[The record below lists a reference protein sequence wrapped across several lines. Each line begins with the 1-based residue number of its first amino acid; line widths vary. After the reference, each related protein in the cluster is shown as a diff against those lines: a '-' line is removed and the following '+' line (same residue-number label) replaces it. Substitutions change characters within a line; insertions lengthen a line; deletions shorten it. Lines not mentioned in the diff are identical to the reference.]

1 MFNQRADTRS
11 YKVLQRQKIENL
23 TYPPTSPT
31 NTFDREAIISPYP
44 VVGVVIQVASG
55 LQSAHM
61 SLYEG
66 LFLLRSPFANQGF
79 PLLRRVSRAHIFH
92 NTKVRPNPK
101 KGLA

>member
-23 TYPPTSPT
+23 THPPTSPT

-66 LFLLRSPFANQGF
+66 LFSPQI
-79 PLLRRVSRAHIFH
+79 PVCQSRLSSSEESFSSPHIS
-92 NTKVRPNPK
+92 
-101 KGLA
+101 